1 MYTFQYEVRDRHGNL
16 RDTRECRS
24 GPASLHQAETLA
36 DAQELRRALMNSYQ
50 SKVWII
56 DHTPPQS
63 VEKPA
68 VAGLLSRIA
77 TLFRRS

>member
-1 MYTFQYEVRDRHGNL
+1 MYTFQYEIRDHRGNL

-50 SKVWII
+50 SKVWIV
-56 DHTPPQS
+56 DHTPPSTDIPQ
-63 VEKPA
+63 K
-68 VAGLLSRIA
+68 AGLWA
-77 TLFRRS
+77 TLTTMFRRS